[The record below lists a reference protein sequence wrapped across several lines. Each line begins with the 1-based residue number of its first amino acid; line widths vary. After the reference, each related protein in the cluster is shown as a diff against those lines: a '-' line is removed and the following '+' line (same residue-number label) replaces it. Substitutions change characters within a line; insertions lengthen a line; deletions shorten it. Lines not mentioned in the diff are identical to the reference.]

1 MITSPKIPD
10 EQTRQESVQ
19 KLRTLKRELDL
30 LGLEM
35 DELLSMVE
43 AELRQQRRKRLERQ
57 LEA

>member
-1 MITSPKIPD
+1 MTTSPKIPN

-35 DELLSMVE
+35 DELLSMIE
-43 AELRQQRRKRLERQ
+43 FELRQQRRKRLEWQ
-57 LEA
+57 SKE